1 MALVKFNDVINN
13 IFSKKFNNKYINYL
27 KTIIEENKDDIIKVL
42 YHFKDTLIVQSA
54 PGDSLVDCMTL
65 SQNNQSNKIIKISI
79 INEDTRDIFD
89 YMTQYVENDGILK
102 RYLYNFPPNKSH
114 GFLLQEMTECSCV
127 FKNYKFINELDLING
142 IKQIIKQLI
151 KYADLNLYYLDLK
164 GINIA
169 MLNNKW
175 YFIDFE
181 SFNNRIPED
190 FEKYCTYPY
199 APKKEITD
207 RISCKI
213 KKLWFYYIYAL
224 IAIIFD
230 IILKKNR
237 KYDLLFKLPKTYDF
251 YDMINTHLYLNTKSN
266 TKFSLASNDLNIT
279 NPEFLLKLI
288 NSFIKILFMLL
299 DETLEIK
306 NIEHFLFSTLILES
320 ELKSH

>member
-1 MALVKFNDVINN
+1 MALVKFNDVVNN
-13 IFSKKFNNKYINYL
+13 TFIKNVNNKYIKYL
-27 KTIIEENKDDIIKVL
+27 KSIIEENKNDIIKVL
-42 YHFKDTLIVQSA
+42 YHFNHTLIVQSKSEVLIMENA
-54 PGDSLVDCMTL
+54 IPRVVKD
-65 SQNNQSNKIIKISI
+65 NKILKISI
-79 INEDTRDIFD
+79 INEDTRYIFD
-89 YMTQYVENDGILK
+89 YMTQYVENDGILI
-102 RYLYNFPPNKSH
+102 RYLYNFPPNKTH

-127 FKNYKFINELDLING
+127 FKDYEFLDELDIIDG

-181 SFNNRIPED
+181 SFDIRIPED
-190 FEKYCTYPY
+190 FEEYCTYPY
-199 APKKEITD
+199 APSKEITD
-207 RISCKI
+207 KITCQI

-237 KYDLLFKLPKTYDF
+237 NHDLLFKLPKTYDF
-251 YDMINTHLYLNTKSN
+251 HKKILDYLKHNSELNKN
-266 TKFSLASNDLNIT
+266 FSLPSNDLNIK
-279 NPEFLLKLI
+279 NVESLLKLI
-288 NSFIKILFMLL
+288 KSFINILFMLS

-306 NIEHFLFSTLILES
+306 NIEHFLSSTLTLES
-320 ELKSH
+320 ELSLY

>member
-1 MALVKFNDVINN
+1 
-13 IFSKKFNNKYINYL
+13 
-27 KTIIEENKDDIIKVL
+27 
-42 YHFKDTLIVQSA
+42 
-54 PGDSLVDCMTL
+54 
-65 SQNNQSNKIIKISI
+65 
-79 INEDTRDIFD
+79 
-89 YMTQYVENDGILK
+89 
-102 RYLYNFPPNKSH
+102 
-114 GFLLQEMTECSCV
+114 MTECSCV

-181 SFNNRIPED
+181 SFNIRIPED

-207 RISCKI
+207 RISCEI

-237 KYDLLFKLPKTYDF
+237 NYDLLFKLPKTYDF
-251 YDMINTHLYLNTKSN
+251 YDMINAHLYLNSKSN
-266 TKFSLASNDLNIT
+266 KNFLLTLNDLNIK
-279 NPEFLLKLI
+279 NVECLLKLI

-306 NIEHFLFSTLILES
+306 NIEHFLSSTLS
-320 ELKSH
+320 

>member
-1 MALVKFNDVINN
+1 MSLVKFNDVVNN
-13 IFSKKFNNKYINYL
+13 IFSKNFNNKYINYL
-27 KTIIEENKDDIIKVL
+27 KSIIKENEDDIIKVL
-42 YHFKDTLIVQSA
+42 YHFKDTLIVQSKSEVLIMENMI
-54 PGDSLVDCMTL
+54 PRVVKD
-65 SQNNQSNKIIKISI
+65 NKIIKISI

-102 RYLYNFPPNKSH
+102 RYLYNFPPNKNH

-127 FKNYKFINELDLING
+127 FKNYDFIDELDIIDG

-181 SFNNRIPED
+181 SFDIRIPED
-190 FEKYCTYPY
+190 FEEYCTYPY

-207 RISCKI
+207 KITCEI

-237 KYDLLFKLPKTYDF
+237 NHDLLFKIPKTYDF
-251 YDMINTHLYLNTKSN
+251 HDMITTCLYLNSESNKKSLL
-266 TKFSLASNDLNIT
+266 TDNDLNIK
-279 NPEFLLKLI
+279 NIECLLKLI
-288 NSFIKILFMLL
+288 NSFINILFILL

-306 NIEHFLFSTLILES
+306 NIEDFLSSKLS
-320 ELKSH
+320 

>member
-1 MALVKFNDVINN
+1 MSLVKFNDVVNN
-13 IFSKKFNNKYINYL
+13 IFSKNFNYKYINYL
-27 KTIIEENKDDIIKVL
+27 KSIIEENKDDIIKVL
-42 YHFKDTLIVQSA
+42 YHFNNTLIVQSK
-54 PGDSLVDCMTL
+54 PEVSIVDCATL
-65 SQNNQSNKIIKISI
+65 SQNIQDNKIIKISI

-127 FKNYKFINELDLING
+127 FKNYDFIDELDIIDG

-181 SFNNRIPED
+181 SFDIRIPED
-190 FEKYCTYPY
+190 FEEYCTYPY

-207 RISCKI
+207 KI
-213 KKLWFYYIYAL
+213 TCENKKLWFYYIYAL

-237 KYDLLFKLPKTYDF
+237 KHDLLFKIPKTYDF
-251 YDMINTHLYLNTKSN
+251 HNIILYYLKHNSESN
-266 TKFSLASNDLNIT
+266 KKILLTDNNLNIK
-279 NPEFLLKLI
+279 NIECLLKLI
-288 NSFIKILFMLL
+288 NSFINILFMLL

-306 NIEHFLFSTLILES
+306 NIKSFLFSTLTLEC
-320 ELKSH
+320 ELNPH

>member
-1 MALVKFNDVINN
+1 MALVKFIDVVNN
-13 IFSKKFNNKYINYL
+13 IFSKNFNDKYVKYL
-27 KTIIEENKDDIIKVL
+27 KLIIEENKDDIIKVL
-42 YHFKDTLIVQSA
+42 YHFNNTLIVQSK
-54 PGDSLVDCMTL
+54 PKVLQVND
-65 SQNNQSNKIIKISI
+65 NKIIKISI

-89 YMTQYVENDGILK
+89 YMTQYVEKDGILK

-127 FKNYKFINELDLING
+127 FKNYEFIKELDIIDG

-175 YFIDFE
+175 YFIDLE
-181 SFNNRIPED
+181 SFDIRIPED
-190 FEKYCTYPY
+190 FEEYCTYPY
-199 APKKEITD
+199 APNKEITD
-207 RISCKI
+207 KITCEI

-237 KYDLLFKLPKTYDF
+237 KHDLLFKLPKTYDF
-251 YDMINTHLYLNTKSN
+251 HNLIMNHLFLNLNNQFIFSYSDMCYKQLEQIFT
-266 TKFSLASNDLNIT
+266 
-279 NPEFLLKLI
+279 LI
-288 NSFIKILFMLL
+288 NNFINILSMLIN
-299 DETLEIK
+299 ET
-306 NIEHFLFSTLILES
+306 IELSLILDLIS
-320 ELKSH
+320 KL

>member
-1 MALVKFNDVINN
+1 MSLVKFNDVVNN
-13 IFSKKFNNKYINYL
+13 IFSKNFNNKYINYL
-27 KTIIEENKDDIIKVL
+27 KSIIKENEDDIIKVL
-42 YHFKDTLIVQSA
+42 YHFKDTLIVQSKSEVLIMENMI
-54 PGDSLVDCMTL
+54 PRVVKD
-65 SQNNQSNKIIKISI
+65 NKIIKISI

-127 FKNYKFINELDLING
+127 FKNYDFIDELDIIDG

-181 SFNNRIPED
+181 SFDIRIPED
-190 FEKYCTYPY
+190 FEEYCTYPY
-199 APKKEITD
+199 APKKELTNKIT
-207 RISCKI
+207 CEI

-230 IILKKNR
+230 IILKKN
-237 KYDLLFKLPKTYDF
+237 KNYDLLFKLPKTYDF
-251 YDMINTHLYLNTKSN
+251 HDMINTHLYLNSKSN
-266 TKFSLASNDLNIT
+266 KNFLLTLNDLNIK
-279 NPEFLLKLI
+279 NVECLLKLI

-306 NIEHFLFSTLILES
+306 NIEHFLSSTLS
-320 ELKSH
+320 

>member
-1 MALVKFNDVINN
+1 MELVNFHDFVND
-13 IFSKKFNNKYINYL
+13 IFSKNFNNKYVNYL
-27 KTIIEENKDDIIKVL
+27 KYLIKENENDIIKVL
-42 YHFKDTLIVQSA
+42 YHFKDTLIVQSKSEVLIMENA
-54 PGDSLVDCMTL
+54 IPRVVKD
-65 SQNNQSNKIIKISI
+65 NKIIKISI

-89 YMTQYVENDGILK
+89 YMTQYIENDGILK
-102 RYLYNFPPNKSH
+102 RYLYNFPPNKNQ

-127 FKNYKFINELDLING
+127 FKNYDFIDELNIIDG

-181 SFNNRIPED
+181 SFNITIPED
-190 FEKYCTYPY
+190 FEEYCTYPY

-207 RISCKI
+207 KITCEI

-237 KYDLLFKLPKTYDF
+237 NHDLLFKLPKTYDF
-251 YDMINTHLYLNTKSN
+251 HNRILYYLKYNSESN
-266 TKFSLASNDLNIT
+266 KKFSLPFKDLNIK
-279 NPEFLLKLI
+279 NVESLLKLI
-288 NSFIKILFMLL
+288 KSFINILFMLL

-306 NIEHFLFSTLILES
+306 NIEHFLSSTLTLEPDLS
-320 ELKSH
+320 LY